1 MKKTILALATAST
14 VALAGT
20 SVAVAAEEDTTAN
33 QNSSSLTSDKQEGDK
48 APGLFDSSSSD
59 DVFGWNQPKRDD
71 KGQIITDE
79 KTGEPV
85 IEKTSVLKKITD
97 IGALFGVIVT
107 IVGGIA
113 TLAANLQKIGD
124 TFKK

>member
-20 SVAVAAEEDTTAN
+20 SVAVAEETQGNNTSAS
-33 QNSSSLTSDKQEGDK
+33 QTSPNSST
-48 APGLFDSSSSD
+48 ADSKGSND
-59 DVFGWNQPKRDD
+59 LFGWHDEEWKDADGKTQQPTT
-71 KGQIITDE
+71 I
-79 KTGEPV
+79 
-85 IEKTSVLKKITD
+85 LKKITD

-113 TLAANLQKIGD
+113 TLAANFQKIGD